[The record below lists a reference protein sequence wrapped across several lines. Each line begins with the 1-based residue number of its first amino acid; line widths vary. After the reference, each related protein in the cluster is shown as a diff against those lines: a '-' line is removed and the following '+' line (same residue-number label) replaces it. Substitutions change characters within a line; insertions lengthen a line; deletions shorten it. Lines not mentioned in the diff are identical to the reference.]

1 MKSISFNCDDSSAW
15 LFRQILNKLEVAG
28 EKRQTRKIRIG
39 GDEFSFV
46 GGCDTVSDIA
56 IDGSLLRSF
65 TLVELQDLE
74 SLRRAV
80 ISTQAA
86 PIPIPANISVASMST
101 STVAN
106 GIVDASDGNDSNDD
120 SDLLG
125 SAIATIIKGVVITKV
140 GQDQMFTAF
149 DITKELRQNNNQ
161 VHHRD
166 IKQIVH
172 ALYNHGDMQGYD
184 RSRVDVNG
192 ASIRP
197 FLYHPVS
204 ADISTYQ
211 G

>member
-140 GQDQMFTAF
+140 GQD
-149 DITKELRQNNNQ
+149 
-161 VHHRD
+161 
-166 IKQIVH
+166 
-172 ALYNHGDMQGYD
+172 
-184 RSRVDVNG
+184 
-192 ASIRP
+192 
-197 FLYHPVS
+197 
-204 ADISTYQ
+204 
-211 G
+211 